1 MKIYPSLF
9 AYLNGCE
16 PLPLDTLLEA
26 RDRPIISLDSEEY
39 LSEQLLLIP
48 VIEGVYEIGFPY
60 LKPADIAHH
69 NNHLEYVF
77 NLSVNSQSWAL
88 HVTDEVLDLD
98 TIKEES
104 ELLEWEEKLGERLDN
119 TTTLLIRLLVGMST
133 TFFSEQ
139 MARQPKVLV
148 LQLQQKL
155 DSIKVDE
162 ANLPLVTSLE
172 RRYQLRRKLEAISSK
187 LRHQLKRQAELMPV
201 SRIQEMDAYC
211 LRDYIRRP
219 GETAA
224 EKAGAKQELMGIQRY
239 QDFNTAENKFIV
251 YFSQILHL
259 SCYQYERTSATQY
272 KREVNKFRSV
282 IDLFKQQPVV
292 QEIQDRRYQFTK
304 PNYVLQQNPIYRSF
318 YQAYLDY
325 LQKRYEKERIW
336 LFRNQL
342 LSDTVN
348 IYLTAALLRF
358 QSIQVDSLAN
368 IIGSNVPEKGHYV
381 QSGSAVNIRVFLQ
394 NRVCVFRLRKPVI
407 DELRCDWLLTVEN
420 HQLDSKELETK
431 ELALPIWVFWYRPTD
446 EAIAQA
452 TIYLEN
458 TQHSHNVKKG
468 ILFYLQVPPGDTT
481 PKSEIEYFA
490 KEKLLLCRLPNPIA
504 AKGFSSTIEFVAYL
518 IKQAVEYPL

>member
-16 PLPLDTLLEA
+16 PLPLNTLLQA
-26 RDRPIISLDSEEY
+26 RDRPIISLDSEEH
-39 LSEQLLLIP
+39 LSEQPLLIP
-48 VIEGVYEIGFPY
+48 VGEEVYEVGFPY

-69 NNHLEYVF
+69 NNQLEYVF
-77 NLSVNSQSWAL
+77 NLSVNGQSCAL
-88 HVTDEVLDLD
+88 RITDEVLDLD

-104 ELLEWEEKLGERLDN
+104 KLSEWEEKLGERLDN
-119 TTTLLIRLLVGMST
+119 TTTLLIRLLVGMFT

-139 MARQPKVLV
+139 MTRQPKVLV
-148 LQLQQKL
+148 LQLQEKL
-155 DSIKVDE
+155 DTVNVDE
-162 ANLPLVTSLE
+162 ANIPLVISLE
-172 RRYQLRRKLEAISSK
+172 RRYQLRRKLEVISSK
-187 LRHQLKRQAELMPV
+187 LRHQLRRQAELMPV
-201 SRIQEMDAYC
+201 GRIQEMDAYC

-219 GETAA
+219 GETAT

-251 YFSQILHL
+251 YFSQIIHL
-259 SCYQYERTSATQY
+259 NCYQYERTRATQY
-272 KREVNKFRSV
+272 EREVNKFRSV

-292 QEIQDRRYQFTK
+292 QGIQDRRYQFTK
-304 PNYVLQQNPIYRSF
+304 PNYVLQQNLIYRSF

-342 LSDTVN
+342 LSDNVN

-358 QSIQVDSLAN
+358 QSIQVDSIAN
-368 IIGSNVPEKGHYV
+368 IIGSNIPDKGHYL
-381 QSGSAVNIRVFLQ
+381 QSVSDVNIRVFLQ

-407 DELRCDWLLTVEN
+407 DEPWCDWLLTVEN
-420 HQLDSKELETK
+420 HKLDSKELETK
-431 ELALPIWVFWYRPTD
+431 ELSLPIWVFWYRPTD

-458 TQHSHNVKKG
+458 PQASHNVKIG
-468 ILFYLQVPPGDTT
+468 IVFYLQVPPDDTS

-490 KEKLLLCRLPNPIA
+490 KEKLWLCQLPNPIA
-504 AKGFSSTIEFVAYL
+504 AKGFSSTVELVAYL